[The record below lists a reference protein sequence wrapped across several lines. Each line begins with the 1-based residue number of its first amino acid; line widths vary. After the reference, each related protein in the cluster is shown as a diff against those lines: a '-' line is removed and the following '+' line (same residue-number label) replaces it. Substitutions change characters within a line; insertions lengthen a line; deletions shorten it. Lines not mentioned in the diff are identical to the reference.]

1 MKYIKL
7 FEDYD
12 NNDPKCVEFS
22 DILQELEKNIRVCPS
37 VKNIATKVSSLV
49 DTFNLYGFEKSA
61 DIKKELLL
69 IQQELEKS
77 YNMNDE
83 QYLTKDSKGLKN
95 APTSLI
101 KRVINLI

>member
-22 DILQELEKNIRVCPS
+22 DILQELERNIRTCPS
-37 VKNIATKVSSLV
+37 VKSITPKVSSLF
-49 DTFNLYGFEKSA
+49 DTFNVYGFEKSV
-61 DIKKELLL
+61 DIKKELLV

-83 QYLTKDSKGLKN
+83 QYLTKDSKGLKKS
-95 APTSLI
+95 PTSLI